1 MRRRDRC
8 GQRARRTA
16 SLCSGA
22 FACINAY
29 GIITGYTFT
38 GHIITGYIFT
48 GFIYNFTGFI
58 YNFTGIISITTIT
71 TSSATL
77 YCFERPSS
85 LAFYFFSG
93 NHFTGCIVTGI
104 IYITGNSFTGFSIA
118 SSTSI
123 MSIKTFDVTISAVP
137 HALWCSSS
145 SFHDKKR
152 QAAASIHPQDA
163 RRVRHD
169 VIYINIG
176 SARGTR
182 QPSILSFL
190 CDEPR
195 GESHEETTILNSQ
208 FEAADAVICPGSWSR
223 HMEWTRL

>member
-93 NHFTGCIVTGI
+93 NHFTGCILTGI

-145 SFHDKKR
+145 SFHDESGRRLHQYIPKTL
-152 QAAASIHPQDA
+152 AACDATSFTSTSVQRVGRDNHQFCHFCATSLEASL
-163 RRVRHD
+163 
-169 VIYINIG
+169 
-176 SARGTR
+176 TR
-182 QPSILSFL
+182 KLRSS
-190 CDEPR
+190 
-195 GESHEETTILNSQ
+195 TLNSRRRM
-208 FEAADAVICPGSWSR
+208 P
-223 HMEWTRL
+223 